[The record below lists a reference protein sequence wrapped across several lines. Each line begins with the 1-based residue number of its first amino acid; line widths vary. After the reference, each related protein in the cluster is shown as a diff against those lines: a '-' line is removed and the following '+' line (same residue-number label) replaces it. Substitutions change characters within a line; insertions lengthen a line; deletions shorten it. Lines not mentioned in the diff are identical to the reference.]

1 VVSLTSHKDSPFK
14 VGVEVHPA
22 MVDPSEATNITIPL
36 MLLASK
42 DEDADAVK
50 QFEANLKVDKHVET
64 FPDQIHGWMTAR
76 SNLEVEKN
84 KQEYERG
91 YKLALGFFGK
101 YL

>member
-1 VVSLTSHKDSPFK
+1 MTLQ
-14 VGVEVHPA
+14 
-22 MVDPSEATNITIPL
+22 VDPSEATNVTIPL

-42 DEDADAVK
+42 DEDAEAVMK
-50 QFEANLKVDKHVET
+50 FKENLNVDKHVET

-84 KQEYERG
+84 RQEYERG
-91 YKLALGFFGK
+91 YKLALNFFGK